1 MSAISKPAA
10 ATGERGWTQRDI
22 PDQSGRTVVV
32 TGANSGLGYLTALHL
47 AEHGARVIMTARDLE
62 KGRRAHA
69 AVVASRPK
77 GNAELRQLDLADLD
91 QVKAFADRLL
101 HENGSLDLLVNNAGV
116 MMPPRSL
123 TRQGHELQ
131 FGVNHLA
138 HFALTGLLLPL
149 LRRARDSRVVTL
161 SSDLHK
167 RGRIHFDDLTGSRKY
182 GRIAYYAQSKFANTL
197 FALELDR
204 RLRAAGWPVSSLLA
218 HPGYAA
224 TNLQTSGPS
233 GVLKLFMRI
242 GNRFFAQPAEMGVLP
257 QLYAATA
264 PEFASGQ
271 FFGPDGPKETKGY
284 PTLVEPAEA
293 ARDVALA
300 EHLWQVSEE
309 LTGVRVDFSTPS
321 AASMKRAP

>member
-1 MSAISKPAA
+1 MNAMTQRHNGSTA
-10 ATGERGWTQRDI
+10 ATSEHGWTQRDI

-32 TGANSGLGYLTALHL
+32 TGANSGLGYLTSLHL
-47 AEHGARVIMTARDLE
+47 AQHGAHVIMTARDLD

-69 AVVASRPK
+69 ALMATRPK
-77 GNAELRQLDLADLD
+77 GSAELRRLDLADLD
-91 QVKAFADRLL
+91 DVETFAGQLLRESDR
-101 HENGSLDLLVNNAGV
+101 LDLLVNNAGV

-138 HFALTGLLLPL
+138 HFALTARLLPL
-149 LRRARDSRVVTL
+149 LREGRDSRVVTL

-167 RGRIHFDDLTGSRKY
+167 RGRIHFDDLTGANKY

-204 RLRAAGWPVSSLLA
+204 RLRAARLPVKSLLA

-224 TNLQTSGPS
+224 TNLQMSGPS

-242 GNRFFAQPAEMGVLP
+242 GNRFFAQPADMGVLP

-264 PEFASGQ
+264 AEVRGGQ
-271 FFGPDGPKETKGY
+271 FFGPDGANEKKGY
-284 PTLVEPAEA
+284 PTQVQPVAA
-293 ARDVALA
+293 ARDEALA
-300 EHLWQVSEE
+300 ERLWRISEE
-309 LTGVRVDFSTPS
+309 LTGVHANFNGSEAES
-321 AASMKRAP
+321 